1 MPGQCD
7 ETLFNELNL
16 MDNMNSS
23 NLDLLRENIHE
34 YFAADESWVLE
45 RLNSPAVL
53 SIQQRQLINERTIKL
68 IDHIRLSGKAG
79 MMDQFLSEYGL
90 STNEGIAL
98 MCLAESMLRVPDSG
112 TLDILIN
119 DKITPFDWADHLGK
133 SEYGLINAATL
144 GLLLTGKVLDED
156 NSSSITGLLNRT
168 VKRVGEPVVRM
179 AVRQAMKEMGNQFV
193 LGQTIQEAMKRAKPE
208 IDEGYLYSFD
218 MLGEAALTEE
228 GADAYL
234 ESYAKAIRATST
246 NEPQETVLGRPGISV
261 KLSAI
266 HPRFEFSQADRLE
279 KQLVP
284 RLISLC
290 QLAKKGG
297 IPLTVDAEEASR
309 LEPLLDVFEKT
320 LRDESL
326 AEWDGFGIVIQAYG
340 KRAVPVIDWLNS
352 LAIELD
358 RKVSVRLVK
367 GAYWDAEIKT
377 SQVVGVEDYPVFTS
391 RAATDISYVCCAKR
405 LFEYSD
411 RIYPQFA
418 THNAQT
424 AATILEL
431 AQGRRFEF
439 QRLHGMGE
447 RLHNHLLED
456 TDAPCRI
463 YAPVGPHEDLLAYLV
478 RRLLENGANSSFVNQ
493 INDKRLPSQAIAVD
507 PFEILESNSVKRP
520 VELPLPPKIFGLSRI
535 ASKGWD
541 ASNPQDINSISKS
554 RSLFDG
560 KVWKAKSLLCK
571 PVGSESSH
579 DKPGLVINP
588 SNHDDIVGE
597 VLWANQDELE
607 SALTSAK
614 PWLAS
619 SAVQRGSV
627 LRSAADLLESNSGE
641 LFAMLCRESGKTISD
656 AVAELR
662 EAVDFLRYYANQ
674 CETYEGAPPRGIIC
688 CISPW
693 NFPLAIF
700 VGQVAAALAAGNA
713 VIAKPSELTPLIA
726 YRATELL
733 FEAGVPAASLQLLQ
747 GTGQEIGQYIVGDK
761 RIAGVCF
768 TGSTQTAHLINQF
781 MAENLAP
788 EALLIAET
796 GGLNAAIIDS
806 TALPEQAIRDTIA
819 SAFQSAGQRCSA
831 LRVLYVQE
839 DIADELLEILYG
851 AMDELSLSDPKYL
864 STDLGPVISNL
875 AKQKID
881 AYILAAKVN
890 GKLLKQLKA
899 PLGGSFVGPAA
910 IEVDSIKSLGE
921 EIFGPVLHVVRFHA
935 DDFDSIIEDI
945 NSSGYGLTFGLHTR
959 ISQRADAIPL
969 QLKVGN
975 IYINRNQIGAV
986 VETQP
991 FGGEGMS
998 GTGPK
1003 AGGPHY
1009 VRRFYLPPRRSQ
1021 ACSATAKSVSVDQLR
1036 AELAHAHEQSVEL
1049 LHSIEMPGPTGESN
1063 TLNVWPRGV
1072 VLCLG
1077 PTAEDAYAQAG
1088 MARSFGCPVVVC
1100 APGANGYCCI
1110 DGQLQAKQ
1118 LADIEGFEVVAFFG
1132 PDAEARQFRQ
1142 VLANRPG
1149 RLIPLSISDD
1159 MHHLCIQERHT
1170 CVNTTAS
1177 GGNTTLLSSMQ
1188 N

>member
-1 MPGQCD
+1 
-7 ETLFNELNL
+7 
-16 MDNMNSS
+16 MDTMYLSD
-23 NLDLLRENIHE
+23 LDSIRESIQH
-34 YFAADESWVLE
+34 YFSADEQWTLE
-45 RLNSPAVL
+45 QLNSPNVL
-53 SIQQRQLINERTIKL
+53 SMEQRQNIGERAVEL
-68 IDHIRLSGKAG
+68 IDYIRHSGKPG
-79 MMDQFLSEYGL
+79 MMDQFLGEYGL

-112 TLDILIN
+112 TIDILIN
-119 DKITPFDWADHLGK
+119 DKITPFDWAEHLGK
-133 SEYGLINAATL
+133 SEFGIINAATL

-208 IDEGYLYSFD
+208 LDKGYLYSFD
-218 MLGEAALTEE
+218 MLGEAALTEA
-228 GADAYL
+228 GADAYF
-234 ESYAKAIRATST
+234 ESYAEAIREIST
-246 NEPQETVLGRPGISV
+246 PEPQTSVIGRPGISV

-266 HPRFEFSQADRLE
+266 HPRFEFSQADRLK

-284 RLISLC
+284 RLKSLC
-290 QLAKKGG
+290 LLAKKGG

-309 LEPLLDVFEKT
+309 LEPLLDVFEGA
-320 LRDESL
+320 LRDPLL
-326 AEWDGFGIVIQAYG
+326 AGWDGFGIVIQAYG

-352 LAIELD
+352 LTTELD
-358 RKVSVRLVK
+358 RKVTVRLVK
-367 GAYWDAEIKT
+367 GAYWDSEIKT
-377 SQVVGVEDYPVFTS
+377 SQVVGAENYSVYTS
-391 RAATDISYVCCAKR
+391 RAATDISYVSCAKR

-431 AQGRRFEF
+431 AKGRRFEF

-447 RLHNHLLED
+447 SLHNHLLEG
-456 TDAPCRI
+456 TGAACRI

-493 INDKRLPSQAIAVD
+493 INDKKLPSLALAVD
-507 PFEILESNSVKRP
+507 PFEMLESNNVERP
-520 VELPLPPKIFGLSRI
+520 SNLPLPPQIYGISRL
-535 ASKGWD
+535 ASQGWD
-541 ASNPQDINSISKS
+541 ASNPVDIARINQS
-554 RSLFDG
+554 RRMFDD
-560 KVWKAKSLLCK
+560 KVWKARSLLCN
-571 PVGSESSH
+571 PIGSASDSGSPE
-579 DKPGLVINP
+579 LIINP
-588 SNHDDIVGE
+588 ANHGDTVGE
-597 VLWANQDELE
+597 VLSASRDELE
-607 SALTSAK
+607 SALNSAK
-614 PWLAS
+614 PWLSS
-619 SAVQRGSV
+619 SAAQRAAT
-627 LRSAADLLESNSGE
+627 LRSAAEHLESSSGE

-674 CETYEGAPPRGIIC
+674 CEGYEGAPPRGIIC

-726 YRATELL
+726 FRATELL
-733 FEAGVPAASLQLLQ
+733 HEAGVPMASMQLVL
-747 GTGQEIGQYIVGDK
+747 GTGQEIGQHIVGDN

-768 TGSTQTAHLINQF
+768 TGSTQTAQGIHQL
-781 MAENLAP
+781 MATNLAP

-796 GGLNAAIIDS
+796 GGLNAGIIDS
-806 TALPEQAIRDTIA
+806 TALPEQAVRDTVA

-831 LRVLYVQE
+831 LRILYVQE
-839 DIADELLEILYG
+839 DIAEDLLEVLFG
-851 AMDELSLSDPKYL
+851 AMDELSLSDPRYL
-864 STDLGPVISNL
+864 STDLGPVISNS

-881 AYILAAKVN
+881 EYISAAKAE
-890 GKLLKQLKA
+890 GKLLKQLQA
-899 PLGGSFVGPAA
+899 PEGGSFVGPAV
-910 IEVDSIKSLGE
+910 IEVDGIGSLGE
-921 EIFGPVLHVVRFHA
+921 EIFGPVLHVVRFHS
-935 DDFDSIIEDI
+935 DDFERIIDDI
-945 NSSGYGLTFGLHTR
+945 NDSGYGLTFGLHTR
-959 ISQRADAIPL
+959 ISQRADAIPY

-975 IYINRNQIGAV
+975 IYVNRNQIGAV

-991 FGGEGMS
+991 FGGEGLS

-1009 VRRFYLPPRRSQ
+1009 VRRFYLPSRRSQ
-1021 ACSATAKSVSVDQLR
+1021 ACPPGAKSVSVDQLQT
-1036 AELAHAHEQSVEL
+1036 ALAQANEQTLEL
-1049 LHSIEMPGPTGESN
+1049 LHSIEMAGPTGESN

-1077 PTAEDAYAQAG
+1077 PTAEEAHIQAG

-1100 APGANGYCCI
+1100 APEATGYCCI
-1110 DGQLQAKQ
+1110 DGQLKADQ
-1118 LADIEGFEVVAFFG
+1118 LASIEGFEVVAFCG
-1132 PDAEARQFRQ
+1132 PEAEAREIRQ
-1142 VLANRPG
+1142 VLARRPG
-1149 RLIPLSISDD
+1149 RIIPLSVSDD

>member
-1 MPGQCD
+1 MH
-7 ETLFNELNL
+7 
-16 MDNMNSS
+16 SS
-23 NLDLLRENIHE
+23 NLDTLRATIQE
-34 YFAADESWVLE
+34 YFSADEQWTLE
-45 RLNSPAVL
+45 QLNSPSVL
-53 SIQQRQLINERTIKL
+53 SQQQRQNIIERSVKL
-68 IDHIRLSGKAG
+68 IDYIRHSGKPG
-79 MMDQFLSEYGL
+79 MMDQFLGEYGL

-112 TLDILIN
+112 TIDILIN
-119 DKITPFDWADHLGK
+119 DKITPFDWAEHLGK
-133 SEYGLINAATL
+133 SEFGIINAATL

-193 LGQTIQEAMKRAKPE
+193 LGQTIQEAMKHAKAE
-208 IDEGYLYSFD
+208 IDKGYLYSFD
-218 MLGEAALTEE
+218 MLGEAALTEA
-228 GADAYL
+228 GADAYF
-234 ESYAKAIRATST
+234 ESYAEAIREIST
-246 NEPQETVLGRPGISV
+246 HEPQGSVIGRPGISV

-266 HPRFEFSQADRLE
+266 HPRFEYSQAERLE

-284 RLISLC
+284 RLKSLC

-297 IPLTVDAEEASR
+297 IPLTVDAEEAGR
-309 LEPLLDVFEKT
+309 LEPLLDVFERT
-320 LRDESL
+320 IRDESL
-326 AEWDGFGIVIQAYG
+326 AGWDGFGLVIQAYG

-352 LAIELD
+352 LTKELN
-358 RKVSVRLVK
+358 RKVTVRLVK
-367 GAYWDAEIKT
+367 GAYWDSEIKT
-377 SQVVGVEDYPVFTS
+377 SQVVGAENYPVFTS
-391 RAATDISYVCCAKR
+391 RAATDISYVSCAKK
-405 LFEYSD
+405 LFDCGD

-447 RLHNHLLED
+447 SLHNHLLED
-456 TDAPCRI
+456 AGVPCRI

-493 INDKRLPSQAIAVD
+493 INDKKLPSLALAVD
-507 PFEILESNSVKRP
+507 PFEMLESSSMIRP
-520 VELPLPPKIFGLSRI
+520 TQLPLPPQIYGPSRL
-535 ASKGWD
+535 ASAGWD
-541 ASNPQDINSISKS
+541 ASNPIDIAGINLS
-554 RSLFDG
+554 RRMFDNT
-560 KVWKAKSLLCK
+560 VWKARSLLCE
-571 PVGSESSH
+571 PVVCDPAVSDSNPAE
-579 DKPGLVINP
+579 PELIINP
-588 SNHDDIVGE
+588 ANHDDTVGE
-597 VLWANQDELE
+597 VLSASRDELE
-607 SALTSAK
+607 SALRSAM
-614 PWLAS
+614 PWIDS
-619 SAVQRGSV
+619 TTDQRATT
-627 LRSAADLLESNSGE
+627 LRCAADLLESNSGE
-641 LFAMLCRESGKTISD
+641 LFSMLCRESGKTISD

-674 CETYEGAPPRGIIC
+674 CESYEGAPPRGIIC
-688 CISPW
+688 CVSPW

-700 VGQVAAALAAGNA
+700 IGQVAAALAAGNA

-726 YRATELL
+726 YRATQLL
-733 FEAGVPAASLQLLQ
+733 LEAGVPAASLQLVL
-747 GTGQEIGQYIVGDK
+747 GTGQEIGQHIVEDK

-768 TGSTQTAHLINQF
+768 TGSTQTAHAIHK
-781 MAENLAP
+781 AIAKNLAP

-806 TALPEQAIRDTIA
+806 TALPEQAVRDTVA

-839 DIADELLEILYG
+839 DIADDLLEILYG
-851 AMDELSLSDPKYL
+851 TMDELSVSDPKYL
-864 STDLGPVISNL
+864 STDVGPVISNG

-881 AYILAAKVN
+881 DYIFTAKAK
-890 GKLLKQLKA
+890 GKLLKQSRT
-899 PLGGSFVGPAA
+899 PEGGSFVGPAV
-910 IEVDSIKSLGE
+910 IEVDSIKDLEE
-921 EIFGPVLHVVRFHA
+921 EIFGPVLHVVRFHS
-935 DDFDSIIEDI
+935 DDFESIIDDI
-945 NSSGYGLTFGLHTR
+945 NDSGYGLTFGLHTR
-959 ISQRADAIPL
+959 ISQRADSISH

-991 FGGEGMS
+991 FGGEGLS

-1009 VRRFYLPPRRSQ
+1009 VRRFYLPARRSN
-1021 ACSATAKSVSVDQLR
+1021 AYPTAVKSVSIDQLKT
-1036 AELAHAHEQSVEL
+1036 ELALANEQTLEL

-1063 TLNVWPRGV
+1063 TLDMWPRGV

-1077 PTAEDAYAQAG
+1077 PTAEDAQFQAG
-1088 MARSFGCPVVVC
+1088 MARSFGCPAVVC
-1100 APGANGYCCI
+1100 APGADGYCCV
-1110 DGQLQAKQ
+1110 DGQLKPNL
-1118 LADIEGFEVVAFFG
+1118 LANIEGFEVVAFFG
-1132 PDAEARQFRQ
+1132 PDTQAQEIRQ
-1142 VLANRPG
+1142 VLANRLG
-1149 RLIPLSISDD
+1149 RLIPLSVSDD

>member
-1 MPGQCD
+1 
-7 ETLFNELNL
+7 
-16 MDNMNSS
+16 MNSS
-23 NLDLLRENIHE
+23 DLNSLRETIQE
-34 YFAADESWVLE
+34 YFSADEQWILE
-45 RLNSPAVL
+45 QLNSPNVL
-53 SIQQRQLINERTIKL
+53 SLQQRQNIVERAVKL
-68 IDHIRLSGKAG
+68 IDYIRHSGKPG
-79 MMDQFLSEYGL
+79 MMDQFLGEYGL

-112 TLDILIN
+112 TIDILIN
-119 DKITPFDWADHLGK
+119 DKITPFDWAEHLGK
-133 SEYGLINAATL
+133 SEFGIINAATL

-156 NSSSITGLLNRT
+156 NNSSITGLLNRT

-208 IDEGYLYSFD
+208 IDKGYLYSFD
-218 MLGEAALTEE
+218 MLGEAALTEA
-228 GADAYL
+228 GADAYF
-234 ESYAKAIRATST
+234 ESYAEAITEIST
-246 NEPQETVLGRPGISV
+246 HEAQGSAIGRPGISV

-284 RLISLC
+284 RLVSLC
-290 QLAKKGG
+290 RLAKKGG

-320 LRDESL
+320 LRDDSL
-326 AEWDGFGIVIQAYG
+326 AGWDGFGLVIQSYG

-352 LAIELD
+352 LTNELD
-358 RKVSVRLVK
+358 RKITVRLVK
-367 GAYWDAEIKT
+367 GAYWDSEIKT
-377 SQVVGVEDYPVFTS
+377 AQVVGTENYPVFTS
-391 RAATDISYVCCAKR
+391 RAATDISYVSCAKK
-405 LFEYSD
+405 LFDCGD

-424 AATILEL
+424 VATILEL
-431 AQGRRFEF
+431 AEGRRFEF

-447 RLHNHLLED
+447 SLHNHLLED
-456 TDAPCRI
+456 AGVPCRI

-493 INDKRLPSQAIAVD
+493 INDKKLPSLALAVD
-507 PFEILESNSVKRP
+507 PFEMLESNSMARP
-520 VELPLPPKIFGLSRI
+520 TQLPLPPQIYGICRI
-535 ASKGWD
+535 ASAGWD
-541 ASNPQDINSISKS
+541 ASNPIDIARINQS
-554 RSLFDG
+554 RSRFDN
-560 KVWKAKSLLCK
+560 KVWKARSLLCE
-571 PVGSESSH
+571 PVRSDSSH
-579 DKPGLVINP
+579 GKLELLINP

-597 VLWANQDELE
+597 VLSANRDELE
-607 SALTSAK
+607 SALASAK

-619 SAVQRGSV
+619 TAVQRAST
-627 LRSAADLLESNSGE
+627 LRCAADLLESNSGE
-641 LFAMLCRESGKTISD
+641 LFSMLCRESGKTISD

-674 CETYEGAPPRGIIC
+674 CEGYEGAPPRGIIC

-700 VGQVAAALAAGNA
+700 MGQVAAALAAGNA

-726 YRATELL
+726 YRAAQLL
-733 FEAGVPAASLQLLQ
+733 LDAGVPAASMQLVL
-747 GTGQEIGQYIVGDK
+747 GTGQEIGQHIVEDK

-768 TGSTQTAHLINQF
+768 TGSTQTAQGIHQA
-781 MAENLAP
+781 MAKNLAP

-806 TALPEQAIRDTIA
+806 TALPEQAVRDTVA

-831 LRVLYVQE
+831 LRILYVQE
-839 DIADELLEILYG
+839 DIADNLLELLYG
-851 AMDELSLSDPKYL
+851 AMDELSLADPKYL
-864 STDLGPVISNL
+864 STDVGPVISNS

-881 AYILAAKVN
+881 EYISAAKAK
-890 GKLLKQLKA
+890 GKLLKQLRT
-899 PLGGSFVGPAA
+899 PEGGSFVGPAV
-910 IEVDSIKSLGE
+910 IEVDSIKSLE
-921 EIFGPVLHVVRFHA
+921 KEIFGPVLHVVRFHSG
-935 DDFDSIIEDI
+935 DFDRIIEDI
-945 NSSGYGLTFGLHTR
+945 NNSGFGLTFGLHTR
-959 ISQRADAIPL
+959 ISQRADAISH

-991 FGGEGMS
+991 FGGEGLS

-1009 VRRFYLPPRRSQ
+1009 VRRFYLPARRSH
-1021 ACSATAKSVSVDQLR
+1021 ACPTVATSVSVDQLKV
-1036 AELAHAHEQSVEL
+1036 ELAHANEQTLEL

-1063 TLNVWPRGV
+1063 TLDTWPRGV

-1077 PTAEDAYAQAG
+1077 PTAEDAQLQAG
-1088 MARSFGCPVVVC
+1088 MARSFGCPAVVC
-1100 APGANGYCCI
+1100 APGAVGHCSV
-1110 DGQLQAKQ
+1110 DGQLEPNQ
-1118 LADIEGFEVVAFFG
+1118 LANIEGFEVVAFFG
-1132 PDAEARQFRQ
+1132 PDAQAREIRQ
-1142 VLANRPG
+1142 VLADRSG
-1149 RLIPLSISDD
+1149 RLIPLSVSDD